1 MDPIRN
7 PYAPG
12 AGTSPPELAGR
23 DSVLVAADV
32 TLGRIRAGRPA
43 KGQMLLGLRGVGK
56 TVLLNR
62 IERMA
67 REHGYHGVLIEAPE
81 DRGLPGLLIPPLR
94 KVLLEIDNG
103 EKVRTRA
110 RSAFRALRN
119 FASAFKVAL
128 GDLEFGIE
136 PAYGLADSGNM
147 ELDLTDVLV
156 AVAEAAQ
163 ESDTAVALLIDEVQY
178 LRREDLAALI
188 VAVHRIGQKELP
200 LTVFGAGL
208 PQLAAL
214 AGEAKSYAERLFAYP
229 DVGPLSAD
237 AARDAL
243 REPAR
248 RSGVEYD
255 EAALDVIIERT
266 RGYPYFLQEW
276 GSHAW
281 TVAERSPITVA
292 DAERATARAIAHLDA
307 GFFRVRLD
315 RLSPREKEYMRGMAE
330 LGAGPHRSGDIAARL
345 RVPVE
350 SVAPIRRNLIGKGMI
365 YSPAHGDTA
374 FTVPMFDEFL
384 MRTMP
389 VGASAPDPR
398 GGRRPQRR

>member
-1 MDPIRN
+1 MDPMSN

-23 DSVLVAADV
+23 DGVLSDANV
-32 TLGRIRAGRPA
+32 TLGRIKAGRPA
-43 KGQMLLGLRGVGK
+43 KSQMLLGLRGVGK

-67 REHGYHGVLIEAPE
+67 REHGYHGLLVEAPE
-81 DRGLPGLLIPPLR
+81 DRRLPALLVPPLR
-94 KVLLEIDNG
+94 KVLLAIDSG
-103 EKVRTRA
+103 EKVRSAA
-110 RSAFRALRN
+110 RLAIRALRN
-119 FASAFKVAL
+119 FASVFKVSV
-128 GDLEFGIE
+128 GEMEFGVE
-136 PAYGLADSGNM
+136 AARGVADSGNM
-147 ELDLTDVLV
+147 ELDLTDLLI

-178 LRREDLAALI
+178 LQPGDLAALI
-188 VAVHRIGQKELP
+188 VAVHRIGQRALP
-200 LTVFGAGL
+200 LTLFGAGL

-214 AGEAKSYAERLFAYP
+214 AGEAKSYAERLFDYP

-237 AARDAL
+237 AAKDAL

-248 RSGVEYD
+248 RSGVDYD
-255 EAALDVIIERT
+255 EDALAMIVKQT

-281 TVAERSPITVA
+281 VAAERSPITVA
-292 DAERATARAIAHLDA
+292 DVERAAAQALAHLDA

-315 RLSPREKEYMRGMAE
+315 RLSPREKEYMRAMAT
-330 LGAGPHRSGDIAARL
+330 LGPGPHRSGEIAGKMG
-345 RVPVE
+345 VTVE
-350 SVAPIRRNLIGKGMI
+350 SVAPIRRNLIGKGMV

-384 MRTMP
+384 LRSMP
-389 VGASAPDPR
+389 NAAAL
-398 GGRRPQRR
+398 RR

>member
-1 MDPIRN
+1 MDPMGN

-23 DSVLVAADV
+23 DSILAEADI
-32 TLGRIRAGRPA
+32 TLGRIRAGRSA

-62 IERMA
+62 IDRMA
-67 REHGYHGVLIEAPE
+67 RGHGYHVLLVEAPE
-81 DRGLPGLLIPPLR
+81 DRRLPELLVPPLR
-94 KVLLEIDNG
+94 KVLLEIDSG
-103 EKVRTRA
+103 EKVRSAARA
-110 RSAFRALRN
+110 AIRALRN
-119 FASAFKVAL
+119 FASAFKVAV
-128 GDLEFGIE
+128 GEMEFGVEGARGI
-136 PAYGLADSGNM
+136 ADSGNM
-147 ELDLTDVLV
+147 ESDLTDLLV

-178 LRREDLAALI
+178 LQPGDLAALI
-188 VAVHRIGQKELP
+188 VALHRIGQRQLP
-200 LTVFGAGL
+200 LTIFGAGL

-229 DVGPLSAD
+229 DVGPLSTE
-237 AARDAL
+237 AAKDAL

-248 RSGVEYD
+248 RSGVDYED
-255 EAALDVIIERT
+255 DALETIVRQT

-281 TVAERSPITVA
+281 RAADRSPITVA
-292 DAERATARAIAHLDA
+292 DVERATKQALAHLDA

-315 RLSPREKEYMRGMAE
+315 RLSPREKEYMRAMAI
-330 LGAGPHRSGDIAARL
+330 LGAGPHRSGDIAGRMGA
-345 RVPVE
+345 PVE
-350 SVAPIRRNLIGKGMI
+350 SVAPIRRNLISKGMV

-384 MRTMP
+384 VRSMP
-389 VGASAPDPR
+389 SRSGTVR
-398 GGRRPQRR
+398 NQRRR